1 MTSPAPQPYAKVIAH
16 SVAPDGTE
24 VGSLQVRHWRPVLA
38 EFNTHS
44 FSRSSASM
52 RAIPL
57 AKQLAKIAEEGAARP
72 ALFRSKQ
79 KGMQGGEEVANVE
92 DVISL
97 WESAAEDA
105 ATWAQAL
112 DDLGVHKA
120 IPNRLLEPFIM
131 QTQIITS
138 VNWQNFFDQRCSP
151 LAEDNI
157 RIPAEMMRD
166 ALAASTPKQLVRG
179 DWHLPYVDDDDTTYA
194 WDMFESTGES
204 YDRHH
209 VYLWLARLSAARCAQ
224 LSYLTQ
230 PVIDPETQQIVD
242 PGGKI
247 DREADIARYEKL
259 MAANPKHWSPLE
271 HPCTPCPENRQRGV
285 LWVPSDKGDVLLSV
299 DLTARAKTGK
309 LVGWLPLRSI
319 EEVNHGQDTYR

>member
-1 MTSPAPQPYAKVIAH
+1 MILLTSWSPALGAPPGAAFRS
-16 SVAPDGTE
+16 SV
-24 VGSLQVRHWRPVLA
+24 PVCLPA
-38 EFNTHS
+38 FLS

-179 DWHLPYVDDDDTTYA
+179 DWHLPYVDDDDITYA
-194 WDMFESTGES
+194 WDHFGSFG
-204 YDRHH
+204 RRH
-209 VYLWLARLSAARCAQ
+209 VYLWLARLSAARHPVPGEPPAWRPVGAQ
-224 LSYLTQ
+224 RQGRRAPVGRPHRPGQDRQVGRLAPAAVDRGGQ
-230 PVIDPETQQIVD
+230 P
-242 PGGKI
+242 
-247 DREADIARYEKL
+247 
-259 MAANPKHWSPLE
+259 
-271 HPCTPCPENRQRGV
+271 
-285 LWVPSDKGDVLLSV
+285 
-299 DLTARAKTGK
+299 RAGH
-309 LVGWLPLRSI
+309 LPLGCSQANLECATFFSRGRSRVSI
-319 EEVNHGQDTYR
+319 PPRR